1 MKVKKFLALCMSVAV
16 TATAITTV
24 MPAAAENSSQTG
36 STTLFEESFDTYPYV
51 NGYTEDRTTLPINYG
66 VDKKPTAYNSNQ
78 FRYWADAQ
86 IDNNIVENSN
96 YKKMMTAGTLKNHIQ
111 FNQYSGFGYNKVM
124 TVTSQGG
131 ANYSG
136 ILKQSNITSEKI
148 NNKKLVFSIDFKID
162 RMYYGEG
169 YGIYMSNADSK
180 GELDPNQIENWWP
193 AKVVGN
199 DATEAEKKKQLLAIF
214 PSSKVTLDG
223 DGHNTAAI
231 PAYAFGNKIGD
242 VSANKNYTYTL
253 ELTPDETGSYKAS
266 AYLSADGSAGSKA
279 DITSNVPTVTDFA
292 AYTHIMMSPMVHNWT
307 LYDGQFGKPSAI
319 TNPPQYENDK
329 KIISL
334 DNLKMTAEVID
345 NSVLFSDD
353 FESYP
358 YVSGYTED
366 GTTLPINYGVDKKPT
381 AYNSNQFRYWS
392 DAKNDESMTGSDNY
406 KKMMTA
412 GTLKK
417 HIQFNQYS
425 GFGNNK
431 VMTITSQGGV
441 NFSGIL
447 KQSNIT
453 SEKINNKKLVF
464 SIDFKIDRMY
474 YGEGYGI
481 YMSNADSK
489 GELDPNQI
497 ENWWPAKVVGNDA
510 TEAEKKKQLLAIFP
524 SSKVT
529 LDDDGHNTASIPAY
543 AFGNKIGDVSANKN
557 YTYTLELT
565 PDGTGSYKASAYLS
579 EGGSAGTKADIT
591 SNVPTVSEFAAYT
604 HIMMS
609 PMVHNWTL
617 YADQFEKPS
626 AITNPPQYENDKK
639 IISLDN
645 LSMITTEPV
654 NMDGVKVNGYAKVS
668 GSAGSKTVTVKVM
681 PKSGESIKP
690 YIIAAVYNTDGSLK
704 DVKFATTE
712 EAITT
717 AQELTVSGVNANSES
732 IKVFMW
738 DGFTNTKP
746 LTTSVEL

>member
-51 NGYTEDRTTLPINYG
+51 NGYTDEGTTLPINYG
-66 VDKKPTAYNSNQ
+66 VDKKATAYNSNQ

-96 YKKMMTAGTLKNHIQ
+96 YKKMMTAGTLKKHIQ
-111 FNQYSGFGYNKVM
+111 FNQYSGFGNNKVM
-124 TVTSQGG
+124 TITSQGG
-131 ANYSG
+131 VNFSG

-214 PSSKVTLDG
+214 PSSKVTLDD
-223 DGHNTAAI
+223 DGHNQAAI

-253 ELTPDETGSYKAS
+253 ELTPDGTGSYKAS
-266 AYLSADGSAGSKA
+266 AYLSEGGSAGTKA
-279 DITSNVPTVTDFA
+279 DITSNVPTVSEFA

-307 LYDGQFGKPSAI
+307 LYADQFGKPSAI

-529 LDDDGHNTASIPAY
+529 LDDDGHNQAAIPAY

-617 YADQFEKPS
+617 YADQFGKPS

>member
-16 TATAITTV
+16 TATAATTV

-36 STTLFEESFDTYPYV
+36 SITLFEESFE
-51 NGYTEDRTTLPINYG
+51 NYTDNKPLNPKEW
-66 VDKKPTAYNSNQ
+66 DKKPSSYNDNF
-78 FRYWADAQ
+78 FRRCNWAGADD
-86 IDNNIVENSN
+86 ITGDYYPKIMIKGDLDE
-96 YKKMMTAGTLKNHIQ
+96 HIK
-111 FNQYSGFGYNKVM
+111 FAEYSGFGNNNVM

-131 ANYSG
+131 VNGYG
-136 ILKQSNITSEKI
+136 ILKASNITSGNI
-148 NNKKLVFSIDFKID
+148 AGKKLVFSIDFKID

-169 YGIYMSNADSK
+169 YGIYMSNENSSN
-180 GELDPNQIENWWP
+180 ELDPMQIENYTP
-193 AKVVGN
+193 DQVAGK
-199 DATEAEKKKQLLAIF
+199 DATEDMKKKQLLAIF
-214 PSSKVTLDG
+214 PSGKVTLDS
-223 DGHNTAAI
+223 DGHNTDAI

-266 AYLSADGSAGSKA
+266 AYLSEGGSAGAKA
-279 DITSNVPTVTDFA
+279 DITSNVPTVSEFA
-292 AYTHIMMSPMVHNWT
+292 AYTHIMMSPMVHKWT

-345 NSVLFSDD
+345 NSVLFKDD
-353 FESYP
+353 FEDYP
-358 YVSGYTED
+358 YTNAAGDLPLWYGSKDKNTNTIAATYDNDYFKYHTGYALDTRENVVSGY
-366 GTTLPINYGVDKKPT
+366 
-381 AYNSNQFRYWS
+381 
-392 DAKNDESMTGSDNY
+392 KNWMTNGSL
-406 KKMMTA
+406 A
-412 GTLKK
+412 K
-417 HIQFNQYS
+417 HIQFIENT
-425 GFGNNK
+425 GVGTGKAMN
-431 VMTITSQGGV
+431 ITSQG
-441 NFSGIL
+441 FSNWGGIL

-453 SEKINNKKLVF
+453 SEKIDNKELVF
-464 SIDFKIDRMY
+464 SIDFKVDRMY

-481 YMSNADSK
+481 YFSEYNSSK
-489 GELDPNQI
+489 DEFSPYQK
-497 ENWWPAKVVGNDA
+497 EDA
-510 TEAEKKKQLLAIFP
+510 YPDILFGANKTDANKQLLLIAPDKKDGAPQIF
-524 SSKVT
+524 
-529 LDDDGHNTASIPAY
+529 
-543 AFGNKIGDVSANKN
+543 AFGVKVGETDSTKAHN
-557 YTYTLELT
+557 YTLRLVPDANTGYRVYASL
-565 PDGTGSYKASAYLS
+565 DGTNLGKVNSS
-579 EGGSAGTKADIT
+579 DIPSVT
-591 SNVPTVSEFAAYT
+591 DLANFKY
-604 HIMMS
+604 IMMS
-609 PMVHNWTL
+609 PVAHKSTIKNQAGVT
-617 YADQFEKPS
+617 S
-626 AITNPPQYENDKK
+626 YENDKS

-690 YIIAAVYNTDGSLK
+690 YIIAAVYNADGSLK

-717 AQELTVSGVNANSES
+717 AQELAVSGVNANSES

>member
-1 MKVKKFLALCMSVAV
+1 MKLKKFLALCMSVAV
-16 TATAITTV
+16 TATAATTV
-24 MPAAAENSSQTG
+24 MPAAAETSSQTG
-36 STTLFEESFDTYPYV
+36 STTLFEESFE
-51 NGYTEDRTTLPINYG
+51 NYTDNKPLNPKEW
-66 VDKKPTAYNSNQ
+66 DKKPSSYNDNF
-78 FRYWADAQ
+78 FRRCNWAGADD
-86 IDNNIVENSN
+86 ITGDYYPKIMVKGDLN
-96 YKKMMTAGTLKNHIQ
+96 KHIK
-111 FNQYSGFGYNKVM
+111 FAKYSGFGNDKVM
-124 TVTSQGG
+124 TITSQGG
-131 ANYSG
+131 VNGYG
-136 ILKQSNITSEKI
+136 ILKASNITSDNI
-148 NNKKLVFSIDFKID
+148 ADKKLVFSIDFKID

-169 YGIYMSNADSK
+169 YGIYMSNADSND
-180 GELDPNQIENWWP
+180 ELDPMQIENYTP
-193 AKVVGN
+193 NQVVSEAK
-199 DATEAEKKKQLLAIF
+199 EAEKKKQLLAIF
-214 PSSKVTLDG
+214 PSGKVTLDG

-231 PAYAFGNKIGD
+231 PAYAFGNKIGE

-253 ELTPDETGSYKAS
+253 ELTPDGTGSYKAS
-266 AYLSADGSAGSKA
+266 AYLSEGGSAGAKA
-279 DITSNVPTVTDFA
+279 DITSNVPTVSEFA
-292 AYTHIMMSPMVHNWT
+292 AYTHIMMSPMVHKWT

-366 GTTLPINYGVDKKPT
+366 GTTLPIYYGEGKKAT
-381 AYNSNQFRYWS
+381 AYNSNQFRYWA
-392 DAKNDESMTGSDNY
+392 DARIDNNMVENSNY

-529 LDDDGHNTASIPAY
+529 LDDDGHNQAAIPAY

-557 YTYTLELT
+557 YTYTLELA

-579 EGGSAGTKADIT
+579 EGGSAGAKVDIT
-591 SNVPTVSEFAAYT
+591 SNVPTAEEFATYT

-609 PMVHNWTL
+609 PMVHYWTL
-617 YADQFEKPS
+617 YDGQFGQNVTTDSYK
-626 AITNPPQYENDKK
+626 NDVK

-690 YIIAAVYNTDGSLK
+690 YIIAAVYNADGSLK

-712 EAITT
+712 EEITT
-717 AQELTVSGVNANSES
+717 AQELAVSGVNANSEN

>member
-24 MPAAAENSSQTG
+24 MPAAAETSSQTG
-36 STTLFEESFDTYPYV
+36 SITLFEESFE
-51 NGYTEDRTTLPINYG
+51 NYTNDVPAAPNAWN
-66 VDKKPTAYNSNQ
+66 KKPSSYNDNV
-78 FRYWADAQ
+78 FRRCNWAGADD
-86 IDNNIVENSN
+86 ITGDNYPKIMVKGDLN
-96 YKKMMTAGTLKNHIQ
+96 KHIK
-111 FNQYSGFGYNKVM
+111 FAKYSGFGNDKVM
-124 TVTSQGG
+124 TITSQGG
-131 ANYSG
+131 VNGYG
-136 ILKQSNITSEKI
+136 ILKASNITSDNI
-148 NNKKLVFSIDFKID
+148 ADKKLVFSIDFKID

-169 YGIYMSNADSK
+169 YGIYMSNADSND
-180 GELDPNQIENWWP
+180 ELDPMQIENYTP
-193 AKVVGN
+193 NQVVSEAK
-199 DATEAEKKKQLLAIF
+199 EAEKKKQLLAIF

-231 PAYAFGNKIGD
+231 PAYAFGNKIGE

-253 ELTPDETGSYKAS
+253 ELTPDGTGSYKAS
-266 AYLSADGSAGSKA
+266 AYLSEGGSAGAKA
-279 DITSNVPTVTDFA
+279 DITSNVPTVSEFA
-292 AYTHIMMSPMVHNWT
+292 AYTHIMMSPMVHKWT

-345 NSVLFSDD
+345 NSVLFKDD
-353 FESYP
+353 FEGYP
-358 YVSGYTED
+358 YTNNDDDLPLWYGSKENGTIAATYDNDYFKYHTGYAFDTRENVVS
-366 GTTLPINYGVDKKPT
+366 
-381 AYNSNQFRYWS
+381 AYKDW
-392 DAKNDESMTGSDNY
+392 MTNGSL
-406 KKMMTA
+406 A
-412 GTLKK
+412 K
-417 HIQFNQYS
+417 HIQFIENA
-425 GFGNNK
+425 GVGTGKAMN
-431 VMTITSQGGV
+431 ITSQG
-441 NFSGIL
+441 FSNWGGIL

-453 SEKINNKKLVF
+453 GEKINNKELVF
-464 SIDFKIDRMY
+464 SIDFKVDRMY

-481 YMSNADSK
+481 YFSEYNSSK
-489 GELDPNQI
+489 DEFSPYQK
-497 ENWWPAKVVGNDA
+497 EDA
-510 TEAEKKKQLLAIFP
+510 YPDILFGANKTDAKKQLLLIAPDKKDGAPQIF
-524 SSKVT
+524 
-529 LDDDGHNTASIPAY
+529 
-543 AFGNKIGDVSANKN
+543 AFGVKVGETDSTKAHN
-557 YTYTLELT
+557 YTLRLVPDANTGYRVYTSL
-565 PDGTGSYKASAYLS
+565 DGTNLGEVNSS
-579 EGGSAGTKADIT
+579 DIPSVT
-591 SNVPTVSEFAAYT
+591 DLANFKY
-604 HIMMS
+604 IMMS
-609 PMVHNWTL
+609 PVAHKSTIKNQAGVT
-617 YADQFEKPS
+617 S
-626 AITNPPQYENDKK
+626 YENDKK

-717 AQELTVSGVNANSES
+717 AQELAVSGVNANSES

>member
-36 STTLFEESFDTYPYV
+36 STTLFEESFE
-51 NGYTEDRTTLPINYG
+51 NYTNDVPAAPNAW
-66 VDKKPTAYNSNQ
+66 DKKPSSYNDNV
-78 FRYWADAQ
+78 FRRCNWAGADD
-86 IDNNIVENSN
+86 ITGDYYPKIMVKGDLN
-96 YKKMMTAGTLKNHIQ
+96 KHIK
-111 FNQYSGFGYNKVM
+111 FAKYSGFGNDKVM
-124 TVTSQGG
+124 TITSQGG
-131 ANYSG
+131 VNGYG
-136 ILKQSNITSEKI
+136 ILKASNITSDNI
-148 NNKKLVFSIDFKID
+148 ADKKLVFSIDFKID

-169 YGIYMSNADSK
+169 YGIYMSNADSND
-180 GELDPNQIENWWP
+180 ELDPMQIENYTP
-193 AKVVGN
+193 NQVVSEAK
-199 DATEAEKKKQLLAIF
+199 EAEKKKQLLAIF

-231 PAYAFGNKIGD
+231 PAYAFGNKIGE

-253 ELTPDETGSYKAS
+253 ELTPDGTGSYKAS
-266 AYLSADGSAGSKA
+266 AYLSEGGSAGAKA
-279 DITSNVPTVTDFA
+279 DITSNVPTVSEFA
-292 AYTHIMMSPMVHNWT
+292 AYTHIMMSPMVHKWT

-366 GTTLPINYGVDKKPT
+366 GTTLPINYGNGKKAT
-381 AYNSNQFRYWS
+381 AYNSNQFRYWA
-392 DAKNDESMTGSDNY
+392 DAQIDNNMVENSNY

-412 GTLKK
+412 GTLKN

-425 GFGNNK
+425 GFGYNK
-431 VMTITSQGGV
+431 VMTVTSQGGA
-441 NFSGIL
+441 NYSGIL

-453 SEKINNKKLVF
+453 QSKITDKKLVF
-464 SIDFKIDRMY
+464 KVDFKIDRMY
-474 YGEGYGI
+474 YGEGYGV

-529 LDDDGHNTASIPAY
+529 LDDDGHNQASIPAY

-579 EGGSAGTKADIT
+579 EGGSSGTKADIT

-617 YADQFEKPS
+617 YADQFEKNVATDS
-626 AITNPPQYENDKK
+626 YENGKK

-681 PKSGESIKP
+681 PKSGERIKP

-717 AQELTVSGVNANSES
+717 AQELAVSGVNANSES

>member
-16 TATAITTV
+16 TATAATTV
-24 MPAAAENSSQTG
+24 MPAAAETSSQTG
-36 STTLFEESFDTYPYV
+36 SITLFEESFE
-51 NGYTEDRTTLPINYG
+51 NYTDNKPLNPKEW
-66 VDKKPTAYNSNQ
+66 DKKPSSYNDNF
-78 FRYWADAQ
+78 FRRCNWAGADE
-86 IDNNIVENSN
+86 ITGDNYPKIMIKGDLDE
-96 YKKMMTAGTLKNHIQ
+96 HIK
-111 FNQYSGFGYNKVM
+111 FAEYSGFGNNNVM

-131 ANYSG
+131 VNGYG
-136 ILKQSNITSEKI
+136 ILKASNITSGNI
-148 NNKKLVFSIDFKID
+148 AGKKLVFSIDFKID

-169 YGIYMSNADSK
+169 YGIYMSNENSSN
-180 GELDPNQIENWWP
+180 ELDPMQIENYTP
-193 AKVVGN
+193 DQVAGK
-199 DATEAEKKKQLLAIF
+199 DATEDMKKKQLLAIF
-214 PSSKVTLDG
+214 PSGKVTLDN
-223 DGHNTAAI
+223 DGHNTDAI

-266 AYLSADGSAGSKA
+266 AYLSADGSAGAKA
-279 DITSNVPTVTDFA
+279 DITSNVPTVSEFA
-292 AYTHIMMSPMVHNWT
+292 AYTHIMMSPMVHKWT

-345 NSVLFSDD
+345 NSVLFKDD
-353 FESYP
+353 FEGYP
-358 YVSGYTED
+358 INASGDLPLWYGSKDKNTNTIAATYDNDYFKYHTGYALDTRENVVSGY
-366 GTTLPINYGVDKKPT
+366 
-381 AYNSNQFRYWS
+381 
-392 DAKNDESMTGSDNY
+392 KNWMTNGSL
-406 KKMMTA
+406 A
-412 GTLKK
+412 K
-417 HIQFNQYS
+417 HIQFIENT
-425 GFGNNK
+425 GVGTGKAMN
-431 VMTITSQGGV
+431 ITSQG
-441 NFSGIL
+441 FSNWGGIL

-453 SEKINNKKLVF
+453 SEKIDNKELVF
-464 SIDFKIDRMY
+464 SIDFKVDRMY

-481 YMSNADSK
+481 YFSEYNSSK
-489 GELDPNQI
+489 DEFSPYQK
-497 ENWWPAKVVGNDA
+497 EDA
-510 TEAEKKKQLLAIFP
+510 YPDILFGANKTGANKQLLLIAPDKKDGAPQIF
-524 SSKVT
+524 
-529 LDDDGHNTASIPAY
+529 
-543 AFGNKIGDVSANKN
+543 AFGVKVGETDSTKAHN
-557 YTYTLELT
+557 YTLRLVPDANTGYRVYASL
-565 PDGTGSYKASAYLS
+565 DGTNLGKVNSS
-579 EGGSAGTKADIT
+579 DIPSVT
-591 SNVPTVSEFAAYT
+591 DLANFKY
-604 HIMMS
+604 IMMS
-609 PMVHNWTL
+609 PVAHKSTIKNQAGVT
-617 YADQFEKPS
+617 S
-626 AITNPPQYENDKK
+626 YENDKS

-717 AQELTVSGVNANSES
+717 AQELAVSGVNANSEN

>member
-24 MPAAAENSSQTG
+24 MPAAAETSSQTNP
-36 STTLFEESFDTYPYV
+36 TTLFEESFDTYPYV
-51 NGYTEDRTTLPINYG
+51 NGYTDEGSTLPINYG
-66 VDKKPTAYNSNQ
+66 DGKKATAYNSNQ
-78 FRYWADAQ
+78 FRYWADAR
-86 IDNNIVENSN
+86 IDNNMVENSN

-136 ILKQSNITSEKI
+136 ILKQSNITQSKI
-148 NNKKLVFSIDFKID
+148 TDKKLVFKVDFKID

-169 YGIYMSNADSK
+169 YGIYMSKANSND
-180 GELDPNQIENWWP
+180 ELEPNQIENYYP
-193 AKVVGN
+193 AQVAGN
-199 DATEAEKKKQLLAIF
+199 DATEDMKKKQLLAIF
-214 PSSKVTLDG
+214 PSGKVTLDS
-223 DGHNTAAI
+223 DGHNTDAI

-292 AYTHIMMSPMVHNWT
+292 TYTHIMMSPMVHNWT
-307 LYDGQFGKPSAI
+307 LYDGQFGKPSKI

-358 YVSGYTED
+358 YVSGYTDE
-366 GTTLPINYGVDKKPT
+366 GTTLPIYYGDGKKAT
-381 AYNSNQFRYWS
+381 AYNSNQFRYWA
-392 DAKNDESMTGSDNY
+392 DARIDNNMVENSNY

-529 LDDDGHNTASIPAY
+529 LDDDGHNQAAIPAY

-557 YTYTLELT
+557 YTYTLELA

-579 EGGSAGTKADIT
+579 EGGSAGAKVDIT
-591 SNVPTVSEFAAYT
+591 SNVPTAEEFATYT

-609 PMVHNWTL
+609 PMVHYWTL
-617 YADQFEKPS
+617 YDGQFGQNVTTDSYK
-626 AITNPPQYENDKK
+626 NDVK

-690 YIIAAVYNTDGSLK
+690 YIIAAVYNADGSLK

-712 EAITT
+712 EEITT
-717 AQELTVSGVNANSES
+717 AQELEVSGVNANSES

>member
-1 MKVKKFLALCMSVAV
+1 MKLKKFLALCMSVAV
-16 TATAITTV
+16 TATAATTV
-24 MPAAAENSSQTG
+24 MPAAAETSSQTNP
-36 STTLFEESFDTYPYV
+36 TTLFEESFDTYPYV
-51 NGYTEDRTTLPINYG
+51 NGYTDEGSTLPINYG
-66 VDKKPTAYNSNQ
+66 DGKKATAYNSNQ

-86 IDNNIVENSN
+86 IDNNKVTNPN
-96 YKKMMTAGTLKNHIQ
+96 YEKMMTAGTLKNHIQ

-136 ILKQSNITSEKI
+136 ILKQSNITQSKI
-148 NNKKLVFSIDFKID
+148 TDKKLVFKVDFKID

-169 YGIYMSNADSK
+169 YGIYMSKANSND
-180 GELDPNQIENWWP
+180 ELEPNQIENYYP
-193 AKVVGN
+193 AQVAGN
-199 DATEAEKKKQLLAIF
+199 DATEDMKKKQLLAIF
-214 PSSKVTLDG
+214 PSGKVTLDN
-223 DGHNTAAI
+223 DGHNTDAI

-292 AYTHIMMSPMVHNWT
+292 TYTHIMMSPMVHNWT
-307 LYDGQFGKPSAI
+307 LYAEQFGKPSDI

-358 YVSGYTED
+358 YKTGYTEAGDVNPIDFGD
-366 GTTLPINYGVDKKPT
+366 GKKAT
-381 AYNSNQFRYWS
+381 AYNSNQFRYWA
-392 DAKNDESMTGSDNY
+392 DAQIDNNKVTNPNY
-406 KKMMTA
+406 EKMMTA
-412 GTLKK
+412 GTLKN

-425 GFGNNK
+425 GFGCNK
-431 VMTITSQGGV
+431 VMTVTSQGGA
-441 NFSGIL
+441 NYSGVL

-453 SEKINNKKLVF
+453 SEKINNKELDF
-464 SIDFKIDRMY
+464 SIDFKVDRML
-474 YGEGYGI
+474 YGEAYNI
-481 YMSNADSK
+481 FMSKAPTTDGNLTLGQTEDWYPDLSK
-489 GELDPNQI
+489 TPTDYI
-497 ENWWPAKVVGNDA
+497 
-510 TEAEKKKQLLAIFP
+510 KQRLLTIIP
-524 SSKVT
+524 ESKVT
-529 LDDDGHNTASIPAY
+529 LDSDGHNTDAISVY
-543 AFGNKIGDVSANKN
+543 AFGTKIGTVAANKN
-557 YTYTLELT
+557 YTYTLKLI
-565 PDGTGSYKASAYLS
+565 PDGTGNYKASAYLS
-579 EGGSAGTKADIT
+579 EGGSAGAKVDIT
-591 SNVPTVSEFAAYT
+591 SNVPTAEEFATYT

-609 PMVHNWTL
+609 PMVHYWTL
-617 YADQFEKPS
+617 YDGQFGQNVTTDSYK
-626 AITNPPQYENDKK
+626 NDVK

-712 EAITT
+712 GEITT
-717 AQELTVSGVNANSES
+717 AQELAVSGVNANSEN